1 MAFQHTCQKCGQRFG
16 KIFSLTIHK
25 IVIHNQPKIKLE
37 RIDDHKLNVSS
48 IFAMVINFNNCNA
61 AKTKNL
67 FHVY

>member
-1 MAFQHTCQKCGQRFG
+1 MAVQHTCQKCGQKFG

-48 IFAMVINFNNCNA
+48 NDGK
-61 AKTKNL
+61 KTSGRKKRGSNDKMDG
-67 FHVY
+67 